1 MDNHILSINQT
12 SLRYNFQK
20 AQSLIFLIY
29 RGANGTG
36 LGDNSKKIGIWE
48 AHETICSG
56 SSLVLEIYQE
66 PRKELVEN
74 EEQLFIIG
82 GNTNYM

>member
-20 AQSLIFLIY
+20 AQALIFLIY
-29 RGANGTG
+29 HGANGTG
-36 LGDNSKKIGIWE
+36 LGDNSNEIGVWE

-56 SSLVLEIYQE
+56 SSIVVDIYQQ
-66 PRKELVEN
+66 PRQELVEN
-74 EEQLFIIG
+74 KEQLFIIG
-82 GNTNYM
+82 GNANYM